1 MSHPSQKAL
10 SPTPLARG
18 PLMVDVGGLSLT
30 AEDREVLAHPLVGS
44 AILFSRNVD
53 TPEQIAALTAEMR
66 AVRPELWI
74 AVDQEGGRVQRFR
87 EGFTRLPP
95 MRSFGHQYDQDPAAA
110 IAAARHCGELMARE
124 VRGVG
129 VDFSFAPVLDLDMG
143 VSGVIGDRA
152 FHTRPEPAIALVRAF
167 MQGMK
172 AAGMMTIGKHFPG
185 HGSVAAD
192 SHLALPVDDRSW
204 ADIEAYDLRPFAA
217 LAGEL
222 DGIMPAH
229 VVYPQ
234 VDPLPAGFSE
244 FWLKTVLREQLGFKG
259 LIFSDDL
266 CMEGAVGVG
275 PMQERVDVA
284 LAAGCDVVLVCNNRP
299 EVLGLLG

>member
-1 MSHPSQKAL
+1 MSDKS
-10 SPTPLARG
+10 LARG
-18 PLMVDVGGLSLT
+18 PLMVDVGGLTLT

-44 AILFSRNVD
+44 VILFSRNVD
-53 TPEQIAALTAEMR
+53 TPEQIRALTDAMR

-95 MRSFGHQYDQDPAAA
+95 MRSFGHQYDQDPVAAV
-110 IAAARHCGELMARE
+110 AAARHCGELMARE
-124 VRGVG
+124 VRAVG

-152 FHTRPEPAIALVRAF
+152 FHSQPEPAIALVRAF

-192 SHLALPVDDRSW
+192 SHLALPVDDRPW
-204 ADIEAYDLRPFAA
+204 AEIEAYDLRPFAA

-244 FWLKTVLREQLGFKG
+244 FWLRTVLREQLGFKG

-266 CMEGAVGVG
+266 CMEGAVGIG

-284 LAAGCDVVLVCNNRP
+284 LAAGCDVVLVCNNR
-299 EVLGLLG
+299 EAVKSLLS

>member
-1 MSHPSQKAL
+1 MSQN
-10 SPTPLARG
+10 PLARG

-30 AEDREVLAHPLVGS
+30 AEDREVLAHPQVGS
-44 AILFSRNVD
+44 VILFSRNVD
-53 TPEQIAALTAEMR
+53 TPAQIKALTDEMR

-95 MRSFGHQYDQDPAAA
+95 MRSFGHQHDSDPAAA
-110 IAAARHCGELMARE
+110 IAAARACGELMARE

-129 VDFSFAPVLDLDMG
+129 VDFSFAPVLDLDAG
-143 VSGVIGDRA
+143 ISGVIGDRA
-152 FHTRPEPAIALVRAF
+152 FHTLPEPAIALVRAF

-172 AAGMMTIGKHFPG
+172 AGGMMTIGKHFPG

-204 ADIEAYDLRPFAA
+204 AEIEAYDLRPFAA

-234 VDPLPAGFSE
+234 VDPLPAGFSP
-244 FWLKTVLREQLGFKG
+244 FWLKTVLRDQLGFQG

-275 PMQERVDVA
+275 PMRERVDVA
-284 LAAGCDVVLVCNNRP
+284 LEAGCDIVLICNNRS
-299 EVLGLLG
+299 EVLGVLD

>member
-1 MSHPSQKAL
+1 MSQN
-10 SPTPLARG
+10 PLARG

-30 AEDREVLAHPLVGS
+30 AEDREVLAHPQVGS
-44 AILFSRNVD
+44 VILFSRNVD
-53 TPEQIAALTAEMR
+53 TPAQIKALTDEMR

-95 MRSFGHQYDQDPAAA
+95 MRSFGHQHDSDPAAA
-110 IAAARHCGELMARE
+110 IAAARACGELMARE

-129 VDFSFAPVLDLDMG
+129 VDFSFAPVLDLDAG
-143 VSGVIGDRA
+143 ISGVIGDRA
-152 FHTRPEPAIALVRAF
+152 FHTQPEPAIALVRAF

-172 AAGMMTIGKHFPG
+172 AGGMMTIGKHFPG

-204 ADIEAYDLRPFAA
+204 AEIEAYDLRPFAA

-234 VDPLPAGFSE
+234 VDPLPAGFSP
-244 FWLKTVLREQLGFKG
+244 FWLKTVLRDQLGFQG

-275 PMQERVDVA
+275 PMRERVDVA
-284 LAAGCDVVLVCNNRP
+284 LEAGCDIVLICNNRS
-299 EVLGLLG
+299 EVLGVLN

>member
-1 MSHPSQKAL
+1 MSHLSQ
-10 SPTPLARG
+10 SPLARG

-44 AILFSRNVD
+44 VILFSRNVD

-110 IAAARHCGELMARE
+110 IAAARRCGELMARE

-204 ADIEAYDLRPFAA
+204 AEIEAYDLRPFAA
-217 LAGEL
+217 LAAEL

-244 FWLKTVLREQLGFKG
+244 FWLRTVLREQLGFKG

-266 CMEGAVGVG
+266 CMEGAVGIG
-275 PMQERVDVA
+275 PMSERVDVA
-284 LAAGCDVVLVCNNRP
+284 LAAGCDVVLVCNNRA